1 MSTDTPSRRST
12 GETAP
17 SVNKRRAPVMAD
29 VARRAG
35 VSLGTVSNV
44 INNPGVVAERTL
56 RKVQDAIDELGFV
69 PNQVARS
76 LAVGHANT
84 IGFVIVDLAN
94 SYFVDIARGVE
105 ELADESGVRLLLANS
120 DVDLAKQDSYL
131 ELFEESRVSGIL
143 LAPLDAPLTRAE
155 QIRRRQMPVV
165 HVNWPGVDG
174 ESCGVVVDEELG
186 GYTAT
191 RHLIELGR
199 QRLLFAGG
207 PLSLSAVASRL
218 TGARRAVEEEQGRVT
233 LELLETDRLTVA
245 AGLAVGRGIAN
256 RPPDERPDGLVSAAD
271 ALASGAIQTMIYSGI
286 EVPGDIAVIGYDNNH
301 FAADHVIPIS
311 TIGQPGVDM
320 GRAAAKLLFEEITR
334 VPHVHRTI
342 TMNPELIVRES
353 TTGRT
358 WTD

>member
-1 MSTDTPSRRST
+1 MT
-12 GETAP
+12 
-17 SVNKRRAPVMAD
+17 D

-44 INNPGVVAERTL
+44 INNPGVVSERTL
-56 RKVQDAIDELGFV
+56 QRVQDAIDELGFV

-76 LAVGHANT
+76 LAVGRANT

-143 LAPLDAPLTRAE
+143 LAPLDAPLTRAD
-155 QIRRRQMPVV
+155 QVRQRDMPVV
-165 HVNWPGVDG
+165 HVNWPGVES
-174 ESCGVVVDEELG
+174 ESCGVVVDEEFG

-199 QRLLFAGG
+199 RRLLFAGG

-218 TGARRAVEEEQGRVT
+218 TGARRAIEEEKGRVV
-233 LELLETDRLTVA
+233 LEMQETDRLTVA
-245 AGLAVGRGIAN
+245 AGLDVGRRIAA
-256 RPPDERPDGLVSAAD
+256 RTAAERPDGLVSAAD
-271 ALASGAIQTMIYSGI
+271 ALASGAIQTMLYSGI
-286 EVPGDIAVIGYDNNH
+286 DVPGDIAVIGYDNNH

-311 TIGQPGVDM
+311 TMGQPGVDM
-320 GRAAAKLLFEEITR
+320 GRAAAKLLFEEITK
-334 VPHVHRTI
+334 VPHAHRTI
-342 TMNPELIVRES
+342 TMRPELILRES
-353 TTGRT
+353 TTGRA
-358 WTD
+358 WAE